1 LNAGQR
7 KFGGHCGFTSS
18 ALFTIL
24 RKKEKMSAL
33 FADTQRKGAK
43 NFVAPTV
50 WNKVAY
56 LQNGFFQQH
65 ILNHAIKKVKL
76 FLVP

>member
-24 RKKEKMSAL
+24 REKRENVSPLCRHAMEGS
-33 FADTQRKGAK
+33 K

-56 LQNGFFQQH
+56 LQKGFFSS
-65 ILNHAIKKVKL
+65 I
-76 FLVP
+76 F